1 MSKLL
6 EQLLATHSSPA
17 ICGLKASNLINIK
30 YSDSIYKEIKEL
42 NKKHP
47 KLCFYILKKDK
58 DKVLVLVYRKNIL
71 KKQLFESDN
80 LAFLE
85 ELGYD
90 TKSVDSMLQCLKER
104 MKLDDFPHEIG
115 VFLGYDLSDIKSFIN
130 GNVCLYVGYWKVYS
144 KLDEKME
151 LFNRYT
157 RCKNIVTKMIDKGY
171 PLENFMR

>member
-30 YSDSIYKEIKEL
+30 YSLSIYEEIKEL

-47 KLCFYILKKDK
+47 KLYFYILKKDK

-157 RCKNIVTKMIDKGY
+157 RCKNIVTRMIDKGY